1 MAIKKKYTVLLII
14 LILII
19 VGVLFYYFCVRFV
32 QVKND
37 EVAIK
42 VNLSDSSVEVL
53 RGDIV
58 YMPLRSSLYIYPTT
72 IQTVQFDTTMI
83 LVQDGMQFPVAP
95 SISYRLDAKKA
106 GEYYTFCGMNFK
118 SAENTF
124 LKHEIAVAYRDA
136 ASNFTADSMMYN
148 ITQFEKEAANRL
160 TEKLEGVGLDLISLN
175 ANLAIPIQMKQIMAL
190 RFDATQKAIIAQSQI
205 EEADAKRKVDSLH
218 YASLTPL
225 AIQEMFIK
233 KWDGKLADR
242 GELPQVYKDITGKE
256 ITENKK
262 E

>member
-14 LILII
+14 LILIV

-32 QVKND
+32 QIKND
-37 EVAIK
+37 EVAVK
-42 VNLSDSSVEVL
+42 VNLSNSSVEVL

-72 IQTVQFDTTMI
+72 IQTVQFDTTMV
-83 LVQDGMQFPVAP
+83 LVQDGMQFPIAP
-95 SISYRLDAKKA
+95 SLSYRLDAKKA

-124 LKHEIAVAYRDA
+124 VKHEVTVAYRDA
-136 ASNFTADSMMYN
+136 ASTFTADSMMYN
-148 ITQFEKEAANRL
+148 MLSFEKEATIRL
-160 TEKLEGVGLDLISLN
+160 KDRLKEVGLDLVSLN
-175 ANLAIPIQMKQIMAL
+175 ANMAIPTQMKQIMAL
-190 RFDATQKAIIAQSQI
+190 RFDATQKAIVAQSQI
-205 EEADAKRKVDSLH
+205 EEADALRRVDSLH

-225 AIQEMFIK
+225 GIQEMFIK

-242 GELPQVYKDITGKE
+242 GELPQVYKDITE
-256 ITENKK
+256 DKK